1 MKKIKKEHKP
11 IILSVKEENTLM
23 NFLISELNGKS
34 RNNIKSMLARNDISV
49 NNKRQK
55 KFDYPLK
62 AGDTVKIEE
71 NKPDKFTPVCP
82 FKIIYEDEDLIVII
96 KPEGLLTVATDT
108 EKFNTAYRHLS
119 DYVKEVNKN
128 NKIFIVHRLDRETSG
143 ILVFAKSQKMKEA
156 LQENW
161 SNLVTKRGYVAVV
174 EGHVSKKSDTIKS
187 YLKETKTGFMYS
199 ASSGQLAI
207 TNYEVRSQ
215 NSSYSLLDIEL
226 ETGRKN
232 QIRVHLSELGH
243 PIAGD
248 NKYKSETNPVGR
260 LCLHAKTLKFI
271 NPLTNE
277 EFSFTTK
284 TPSAFNALV
293 KSKKDK

>member
-1 MKKIKKEHKP
+1 MKKSKKEPKP
-11 IILSVKEENTLM
+11 IILSVRDENTLM
-23 NFLISELNGKS
+23 NFLISELKGKS
-34 RNNIKSMLARNDISV
+34 RNNIKSMLSRNDISV
-49 NNKRQK
+49 NNKKQK

-82 FKIIYEDEDLIVII
+82 FEIIYEDEDLIVIN

-108 EKFNTAYRHLS
+108 EKYNTAYRHLS

-143 ILVFAKSQKMKEA
+143 LLVFAKSQRMKEA

-161 SNLVTKRGYVAVV
+161 SELVTQRGYVAVV
-174 EGHVSKKSDTIKS
+174 EGHVSRKSDTIKS

-199 ASSGQLAI
+199 ASTGQFAV
-207 TNYEVRSQ
+207 TNYQVKAQ

-243 PIAGD
+243 PIVGD
-248 NKYKSETNPVGR
+248 KKYKSETNPVGR
-260 LCLHAKTLKFI
+260 LCLHAKTLKFK
-271 NPLTNE
+271 NPLTDK
-277 EFSFTTK
+277 EFSFTSQAPSMFSVLTK
-284 TPSAFNALV
+284 R
-293 KSKKDK
+293 KKT

>member
-1 MKKIKKEHKP
+1 MKKPKKEAKP
-11 IILSVKEENTLM
+11 IILSVKEDNTLM
-23 NFLISELNGKS
+23 NFLISELTGKS
-34 RNNIKSMLARNDISV
+34 RNNIKSMLARNDVSV
-49 NNKRQK
+49 NDRKQK
-55 KFDYPLK
+55 KFDHPLK
-62 AGDTVKIEE
+62 SGDTVKIEE

-82 FKIIYEDEDLIVII
+82 FDIIYEDEDLIVII

-143 ILVFAKSQKMKEA
+143 LLVFAKSQRMKEA

-161 SNLVTKRGYVAVV
+161 SDLVTQRGYVAVV

-187 YLKETKTGFMYS
+187 HLKETKTGFMYS

-207 TNYEVRSQ
+207 TNYSVKAQ

-248 NKYKSETNPVGR
+248 KKYKSETNPIGR
-260 LCLHAKTLKFI
+260 LCLHAKTLKFK
-271 NPLTNE
+271 NPLTDE
-277 EFSFTTK
+277 EFSFTSQ
-284 TPSAFNALV
+284 TPAVFNALA
-293 KSKKDK
+293 KRKKAK